1 MNRRMNR
8 RMDDRSEA
16 TSAPSSQR
24 TSAAGATTLLTAED
38 VAAQLRVRAEFVYE
52 LARNGKLRFVRLG
65 ARYVRFR
72 QRDVDDYVEVQTT
85 AGGGPRVAA
94 AVPLGRQRR
103 RSRSA
108 APRGGT
114 APSGSATGPGT
125 GAGEARWRIER
136 RSHV

>member
-1 MNRRMNR
+1 
-8 RMDDRSEA
+8 MDERPEM
-16 TSAPSSQR
+16 APAIVPQR
-24 TSAAGATTLLTAED
+24 TSAAGTATLLTAED
-38 VAAQLRVRAEFVYE
+38 VAAQLRVRAEFMYE

-72 QRDVDDYVEVQTT
+72 QRDVDDYVEEQITSPSGAGSHVAT
-85 AGGGPRVAA
+85 AAPIR
-94 AVPLGRQRR
+94 RQRR

-114 APSGSATGPGT
+114 ATSETTTGT
-125 GAGEARWRIER
+125 AVGEPRWPIER